1 MLFSFLSNRY
11 HVNTTLFTHQA
22 STGYNPF
29 EGIFALAD
37 ATSTFST
44 YPDFN
49 LSSHH
54 NAISRDRPNA
64 KLSPTLPRRT
74 PYQTSVQN

>member
-1 MLFSFLSNRY
+1 MQFSPLLTSEETQGVVDAFLVFLSNRY

-29 EGIFALAD
+29 EGIFALAE

-64 KLSPTLPRRT
+64 
-74 PYQTSVQN
+74 